1 MHELFNPRPPPLT
14 YQEITIL
21 LLHGSL
27 LILILFLGLKYEDFN
42 VYGIHGA
49 GGESD
54 SPPDGP
60 DDPSFPAGPS
70 QR

>member
-1 MHELFNPRPPPLT
+1 MEHTDKQTFNLLNDFYSLQFLT
-14 YQEITIL
+14 
-21 LLHGSL
+21 
-27 LILILFLGLKYEDFN
+27 GLKYEDFN

-60 DDPSFPAGPS
+60 ENLSFPTGPS